1 MAIGQMTFFSKALQR
16 DVSFHF
22 IFPNDAQNY
31 VTDHNP
37 EYERP
42 MKTLYLLHGYN
53 SAADNWI
60 LNSSIMDIALR
71 YNLCVIFPNGENS
84 FYLNA
89 EATGRQYATY
99 TGEELVAYTRETFGL
114 SEKREDTLI
123 GGFSMGGFG
132 AIHTGLMFPGTF
144 GSLFALSSAL
154 ILHEYAHMQPEDD
167 NPVANFA
174 YYQMIFGEQ
183 DTVVQSENNPEE
195 LVRRIKK
202 NGGHLPGIYMACGTE
217 DFLLEKNRNFRD
229 FLEKE
234 EVPLTYCESSGSHDY
249 RFWNQ
254 YLQKA
259 VTWMLQGKK

>member
-22 IFPNDAQNY
+22 ILPNDAQSY
-31 VTDHNP
+31 VTEHNA
-37 EYERP
+37 EYDRP

-123 GGFSMGGFG
+123 GGFSMGGGNAASTVVNFPIDTPFSGVSLEDREFFAALLQNEAYLSQYHEYLRILCEDYVFG
-132 AIHTGLMFPGTF
+132 GAFDAFYESTRERIDELTRQAEAARGKRQGRQ
-144 GSLFALSSAL
+144 AWQRSSA
-154 ILHEYAHMQPEDD
+154 
-167 NPVANFA
+167 
-174 YYQMIFGEQ
+174 
-183 DTVVQSENNPEE
+183 
-195 LVRRIKK
+195 
-202 NGGHLPGIYMACGTE
+202 
-217 DFLLEKNRNFRD
+217 
-229 FLEKE
+229 
-234 EVPLTYCESSGSHDY
+234 
-249 RFWNQ
+249 
-254 YLQKA
+254 
-259 VTWMLQGKK
+259 QGWQGRSR